1 MSCNQTETLTGSAGP
16 PWKLYSAPEKRD
28 PQLAC
33 MQLLLKRGLQLFGMR
48 LLRLLHSS
56 GYFSLKEREPPSSL
70 IPITSF
76 PPRIINL
83 WRNILIR
90 EKEWKELR
98 EELIEAKL
106 LLIGVGIYLE
116 ARLRMH
122 SLSFCLKLYGF
133 NSILMLGRESIRRLH
148 FRGLSMR
155 SSGTGKK
162 KGYKGNTLFKIGYAL
177 TRKTSSHS
185 RIMKSPN
192 AAQKDTPA

>member
-1 MSCNQTETLTGSAGP
+1 
-16 PWKLYSAPEKRD
+16 
-28 PQLAC
+28 